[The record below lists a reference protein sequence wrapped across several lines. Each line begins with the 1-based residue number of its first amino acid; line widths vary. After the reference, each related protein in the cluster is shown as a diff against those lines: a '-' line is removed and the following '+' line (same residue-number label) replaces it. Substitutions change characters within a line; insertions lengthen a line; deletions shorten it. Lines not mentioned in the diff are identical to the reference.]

1 MLTHIH
7 PSRLWFTCGTRPI
20 FNGSDYPGPE
30 SGAGQGPPGAQSP
43 FAHNRR
49 YLLWHDA
56 LRHVRGHYP
65 SFIAHTGSCARP
77 NPSRRLRF
85 NYYDGSL
92 QVVASPCWKM
102 ALPDIISAIL
112 AQVLGPLPRSVLQV
126 LLLASSLETTA
137 SPQTSQVRHTE
148 NTPCNATST
157 GLCFSGLQSFTNV
170 QAPTLARPPGCTH
183 RSSIKATRR
192 PGRLHHA

>member
-1 MLTHIH
+1 VEIEDRFQCTK
-7 PSRLWFTCGTRPI
+7 
-20 FNGSDYPGPE
+20 GSAYPGPE

-56 LRHVRGHYP
+56 LCHVRGHYP

-77 NPSRRLRF
+77 NPSLRLRF

-137 SPQTSQVRHTE
+137 SPQTSQVRHTKLPLQCNF
-148 NTPCNATST
+148 NTETI
-157 GLCFSGLQSFTNV
+157 SGLHSFTNV

-183 RSSIKATRR
+183 RSSIKATGQ
-192 PGRLHHA
+192 PGLLHHA